1 MMRIFAGDAL
11 LPEGWF
17 EDVAV
22 NIADGR
28 IVQVEMSASPVP
40 GDIRVPALLP
50 ALSNLHSHTFQRGM
64 AGMSEVRGA
73 ASDSFWTWREV
84 MYKFVDHL
92 TPEDIEAIAAMA
104 FVEMQE
110 SGFAA
115 VAEFHYVHHQPG
127 GKAYDNVAEL
137 SERIFAAAQQT
148 GIGLTHL
155 PVLYAFGGAGEK
167 PLAGGQSRF
176 GNDFERYQ
184 RLQEAIRT
192 AATAMPND
200 MVVGCAPHSLRAVN
214 PEMLHEVV
222 AAFGHGPFHIHIAEQ
237 TKEVEDISAWL
248 GARPVAWLM
257 DNAPVG
263 SNWCLIHATHMDE
276 GETRRAAQSGAV
288 AGLCP
293 ITESSLGDGIFNGLD
308 WIGHSGNYGVGSDS
322 NIRISAPL
330 ELATLEYS
338 QRLKHRERNV
348 MAGGPGST
356 GTALYSQALA
366 GGAQALGRAS
376 GAIKTGLWA
385 DLVAIDTDHPALCAL
400 KPEQWLDGLI
410 FAATDGVVTDLWSA
424 GRHSVMSGR
433 HVARDVVEKSY
444 RQAMRN
450 LMSRM

>member
-1 MMRIFAGDAL
+1 MRVFADQAL
-11 LPEGWF
+11 LPDGWVAN
-17 EDVAV
+17 VAV
-22 NIADGR
+22 TIKHGRIADIER
-28 IVQVEMSASPVP
+28 SATPDPSAMH
-40 GDIRVPALLP
+40 IPALLP
-50 ALSNLHSHTFQRGM
+50 ALCNLHSHTFQRGM

-104 FVEMQE
+104 FIEMQE

-127 GKAYDNVAEL
+127 GVPYVNLAEL
-137 SERIFAAAQQT
+137 SDRIFAAARST

-155 PVLYAFGGAGEK
+155 PVLYAFGGAGEM
-167 PLAGGQSRF
+167 PLAGGQARF
-176 GNDFERYQ
+176 GNAIEQYLD
-184 RLQEAIRT
+184 LQEAIRK
-192 AATAMPND
+192 AASAMPD
-200 MVVGCAPHSLRAVN
+200 DTAIGCAPHSLRAVN
-214 PEMLHEVV
+214 SKMLSEAV
-222 AAFGHGPFHIHIAEQ
+222 ATFGNGPFHIHIAEQ

-248 GARPVAWLM
+248 GARPVEWLI
-257 DNAPVG
+257 NNTPVG
-263 SNWCLIHATHMDE
+263 SNWCLVHATHMNE
-276 GETRRAAQSGAV
+276 QEARRAAQSGAV

-308 WIGHSGNYGVGSDS
+308 WIANHGNYGVGSDS

-348 MAGGPGST
+348 LAAGPGST
-356 GTALYSQALA
+356 GTALYTKALA
-366 GGAQALGRAS
+366 GGAQALGRTS
-376 GAIKTGLWA
+376 GAIRTGLWA
-385 DLVAIDTDHPALCAL
+385 DLAAINTDHPALCAL
-400 KPEQWLDGLI
+400 KPEQWLDSLI
-410 FAATDGVVTDLWSA
+410 FAAPDGVVTDLWSA
-424 GRHSVMSGR
+424 GRHCVQGGQ
-433 HVARDVVEKSY
+433 HIARQTVENAY

>member
-1 MMRIFAGDAL
+1 MRIFSGHAW
-11 LPEGWF
+11 LPEGWSAN
-17 EDVAV
+17 VAV
-22 NIADGR
+22 SVTDGR
-28 IVQVEMSASPVP
+28 ISAIEEAATPLP
-40 GDIRVPALLP
+40 GDVRVPALLP

-127 GKAYDNVAEL
+127 GKAYDHIAEL
-137 SERIFAAAQQT
+137 SERIFAAARQT

-176 GNDFERYQ
+176 GNEFARY
-184 RLQEAIRT
+184 RHLQEAIRT
-192 AATAMPND
+192 AVSAMPQD
-200 MVVGCAPHSLRAVN
+200 TVIGCAPHSLRAVN
-214 PEMLHEVV
+214 PAMLREAV
-222 AAFGHGPFHIHIAEQ
+222 AAFGDGPFHIHIAEQ

-263 SNWCLIHATHMDE
+263 PNWCLIHATHMDE
-276 GETRRAAQSGAV
+276 SEIRRTAKSGAV

-308 WIGHSGNYGVGSDS
+308 WIGHGGSYGIGSDS

-348 MAGGPGST
+348 MAAGPGST
-356 GTALYSQALA
+356 GTALYAKALA

-410 FAATDGVVTDLWSA
+410 FAAPDGVVTNLWSA

>member
-1 MMRIFAGDAL
+1 MRIFAGHAW
-11 LPEGWF
+11 LPEGWTAN
-17 EDVAV
+17 VAV
-22 NIADGR
+22 SISNGR
-28 IVQVEMSASPVP
+28 ITTIEKGTSPQP
-40 GDIRVPALLP
+40 DDLRVPALLA

-92 TPEDIEAIAAMA
+92 TPEHIEAIAAMA

-127 GKAYDNVAEL
+127 GTAYENIAEL
-137 SERIFAAAQQT
+137 SGQIFAAARLT

-155 PVLYAFGGAGEK
+155 PVLYAFGGASEK

-176 GNDFERYQ
+176 GNDFGRYR
-184 RLQEAIRT
+184 RLQEAIRS
-192 AATAMPND
+192 AATTMPD
-200 MVVGCAPHSLRAVN
+200 DTVIGCAPHSLRAVN
-214 PEMLHEVV
+214 PAMLRESV
-222 AAFGHGPFHIHIAEQ
+222 AAFGDGPFHIHIAEQ

-276 GETRRAAQSGAV
+276 SETRRAAQSGAV

-293 ITESSLGDGIFNGLD
+293 ITESSLGDGIFNGLG
-308 WIGHSGNYGVGSDS
+308 WISHGGNYGVGSDS

-348 MAGGPGST
+348 LAGGAGST
-356 GTALYSQALA
+356 GSALYAKALN

-385 DLVAIDTDHPALCAL
+385 DLAAIDIDHPALCAL
-400 KPEQWLDGLI
+400 KPQQWLDGLI
-410 FAATDGVVTDLWSA
+410 FAAPDGVITDLWSA
-424 GRHSVMSGR
+424 GRHCVQASR
-433 HVARDVVEKSY
+433 HVARDSVVATY
-444 RQAMRN
+444 RQTMRN

>member
-1 MMRIFAGDAL
+1 MRILAGHAL
-11 LPEGWF
+11 LPEGWR
-17 EDVAV
+17 ESVAV
-22 NIADGR
+22 TIADGR
-28 IVQVEMSASPVP
+28 IDAIELSASSLP
-40 GDIRVPALLP
+40 GDMRIPALLP

-92 TPEDIEAIAAMA
+92 TPDDIEAIAAMA

-110 SGFAA
+110 GGFAA
-115 VAEFHYVHHQPG
+115 VAEFHYVHHQHG
-127 GKAYDNVAEL
+127 GGTYANIAEL
-137 SERIFAAAQQT
+137 SGRIFNAARQT

-176 GNDFERYQ
+176 GNDFDRYLK
-184 RLQEAIRT
+184 LQETVRGALS
-192 AATAMPND
+192 AMPD
-200 MVVGCAPHSLRAVN
+200 DTAIGCAPHSLRAVN
-214 PEMLHEVV
+214 PAMLSDVIS
-222 AAFGHGPFHIHIAEQ
+222 AFGNGPFHIHIAEQ
-237 TKEVEDISAWL
+237 TKEVEDINAWL
-248 GARPVAWLM
+248 GARPVEWLL

-276 GETRRAAQSGAV
+276 TETRRAAQSGAV

-308 WIGHSGNYGVGSDS
+308 WIANHGNYGIGSDS

-338 QRLKHRERNV
+338 QRLKHRQRNV
-348 MAGGPGST
+348 MAAGPGST
-356 GTALYSQALA
+356 GMMLYTKALA

-376 GAIKTGLWA
+376 GAIKAGLWA
-385 DLVAIDTDHPALCAL
+385 DLAAINTDHPALCAL
-400 KPEQWLDGLI
+400 RPEQWLDGLI
-410 FAATDGVVTDLWSA
+410 FAAPDGAITDLWSA
-424 GRHSVMSGR
+424 GRHRVKAGR
-433 HVARDVVEKSY
+433 HIAREAVEKSY
-444 RQAMRN
+444 RRTMRN